1 MSQKFAGEGQKPKIN
16 ILASSDPTT
25 LTNLTQVHQTKRR
38 WTKKTDIFSY
48 SLILVPVFLRIHW
61 CLASIDMEK
70 KTITYHD
77 SMGGNNMGCL
87 QTLAEYLK
95 EEHLTRKGVS
105 VFIKEYVLFL

>member
-1 MSQKFAGEGQKPKIN
+1 MIVERSDTDKIRSIYAFSTFFYPKLKEGGHHC
-16 ILASSDPTT
+16 
-25 LTNLTQVHQTKRR
+25 VRR
-38 WTKKTDIFSY
+38 WTKKTDIFSH

-77 SMGGNNMGCL
+77 SMGGNNVGCL

>member
-1 MSQKFAGEGQKPKIN
+1 MIVERSDTDKIRSVYAFSTFFYPKLKEGGHHC
-16 ILASSDPTT
+16 
-25 LTNLTQVHQTKRR
+25 VRR
-38 WTKKTDIFSY
+38 WTKKTDIFSH
-48 SLILVPVFLRIHW
+48 SLILVVFLRIHW

-77 SMGGNNMGCL
+77 SMGGNNVGCL